1 MLSALTTLV
10 LQASLTCALAAD
22 RPAPPLGRYQFES
35 FGSEQGLSNLAE
47 LDFAE
52 DSDGYLWTGSQEGL
66 FRFDGTRFV
75 HFGREAGLP
84 STYVSALAARRD
96 GRLWVGTW
104 EGLAR
109 RDGARFTV
117 VDGVPHAIVNGLV
130 LDSQSR
136 LWVASRVGLYAE
148 DAPDHFAL
156 AAHWPGGEAS
166 ALTVDN
172 DGRILAAVGSRLLRR
187 GRDGA
192 WRTLAD
198 ESVIGDHE
206 TITSIAVDGS
216 RRIWMRSRARI
227 WVRQDDS
234 GDESGGFVERSCLL
248 PSRNSEGSMSVDHQ
262 GRLLVPTT
270 RGILRVGATT
280 TEIIDRAHGLPTDE
294 AMAAFVDSSGSLW
307 VGSVGVHRLAGRDL
321 MTGYGSA
328 DGLTN
333 EVIWQIARTPDGTLW
348 LGSDDGL
355 LRATPRGWQ
364 LVPGTEGHSFR
375 GLGWHDGGLFGG
387 GSPSELLRIDPT
399 TLRITRAGGAY
410 GVSGVI
416 MGLAF
421 DGASDMWLA
430 TRGAGLL
437 HGTRAAHEDA
447 GALPHFTS
455 YVLPGGS
462 ATEHID
468 WVTADAQGRIW
479 AAGERGLGL
488 VTPAGARRFTRADG
502 LRGDYVSG
510 VLARRSGDICVEY
523 FEPIG
528 IDCFRLG
535 ARDLEDIRH
544 FDSQTGLPSDKA
556 YSLGEDDNDRL
567 YVGSASGLGILG
579 TDGRVDVFQRGDG
592 LPGDDLDAMAVFA
605 DKDGTMWFGSS
616 TGLGRFDSAH
626 YHGPPA
632 PPKSVI
638 SSVRVGERLFGAP
651 PADLR
656 VGRSDSIEFR
666 YSTLGFLDSHQVSRQ
681 MRLAGADDRW
691 SATDAK
697 EARYQALPPGR
708 YQLGVR
714 SRFGSGAW
722 GQPAFAAFVVAP
734 AWWQNWWLRAL
745 FALVV
750 AALVFV
756 GVRWRLARLGRRN
769 VELERIVAGRTRELS
784 QAQLRVA
791 ESEKFTALGRL
802 LAQLSH
808 ELSNPINVIA
818 NNLPP
823 MRDYLNELERTLLEA
838 RELATPYAR
847 TKLDAL
853 WGERDLDFVLT
864 DFQQALNV
872 VEMAAARVQA
882 VHSDLRAFMRGGQ
895 LQKAMGDLRV
905 PLHETVQMLRRT
917 LPPGVTIHERLPE
930 LPPLAFHAGQLS
942 QVFLNLL
949 SNSLDALGGHG
960 MIVIEGSVDET
971 FVEVVITDN
980 GPGVP
985 ATVRE
990 RIFEP
995 FFTTKDV
1002 GKGTGLGLAV
1012 CRQIVVNNHGGTFE
1026 LDSTWTTGARFIMR
1040 LPLAAVAGI
1049 AEVVNV

>member
-22 RPAPPLGRYQFES
+22 RPAPPPGRYQFES
-35 FGSEQGLSNLAE
+35 FGTEDGLSNLAE

-52 DSDGYLWTGSQEGL
+52 DRDGYLWSGSEEGL

-75 HFGREAGLP
+75 RFGRDDGLP

-109 RDGARFTV
+109 RDDARFTV
-117 VDGVPHAIVNGLV
+117 VADVPRAIINGLA
-130 LDSQSR
+130 LDSHAR
-136 LWVASRVGLYAE
+136 LWVASRLGLYAE
-148 DAPDHFAL
+148 VAPDQFAL
-156 AAHWPGGEAS
+156 AGGWPGGEAS
-166 ALTVDN
+166 ALAVDG
-172 DGRILAAVGSRLLRR
+172 DGRVLAAVGNRLLRR
-187 GRDGA
+187 ATDGS
-192 WRTLAD
+192 WQTLAD
-198 ESVIGDHE
+198 GSVIGDHE
-206 TITSIAVDGS
+206 TITSVVVDGS
-216 RRIWMRSRARI
+216 RRVWMRSHARL
-227 WVRQDDS
+227 WLRETED
-234 GDESGGFVERSCLL
+234 SGGFVERSCLL
-248 PSRNSEGSMSVDHQ
+248 PSRNSEGLMSTDRE

-270 RGILRVGATT
+270 RGILRVGASSS
-280 TEIIDRAHGLPTDE
+280 EIIDRAHGLPTDE
-294 AMAAFVDSSGSLW
+294 AMAAFADSSGSLW
-307 VGSVGVHRLAGRDL
+307 IASVGLHRLAGRDL
-321 MTGYGSA
+321 MTSYGSA
-328 DGLTN
+328 DGLPN
-333 EVIWQIARTPDGTLW
+333 EVIWQITRTPDGTLW
-348 LGSDDGL
+348 VGTDDGL
-355 LRATPRGWQ
+355 LRATPKGWQ
-364 LVPGTEGHSFR
+364 LVAGSEGHSFR
-375 GLGWHDGGLFGG
+375 GLGWHDGALFGG

-399 TLRITRAGGAY
+399 TLRVTRAGADY
-410 GVSGVI
+410 GVGGLQI
-416 MGLAF
+416 MGLAV
-421 DGASDMWLA
+421 DGAGDLWLA
-430 TRGAGLL
+430 THGAGLL
-437 HGTRAAHEDA
+437 RGAHTEG
-447 GALPHFTS
+447 GALPHFSS

-462 ATEHID
+462 ATEHFD
-468 WVTADAQGRIW
+468 WVASDAQGRIW

-488 VTPAGARRFTRADG
+488 VTPSGAGARRFTRADG

-510 VLARRSGDICVEY
+510 ILARRSGDLCVQY

-528 IDCFRLG
+528 ISCFRLG
-535 ARDLEDIRH
+535 ARGLEDIRH
-544 FDSQTGLPSDKA
+544 LDGQDGLPSDKA
-556 YSLGEDDNDRL
+556 YFLGEDGNDCL
-567 YVGSASGLGILG
+567 YVGTASGLGIVG
-579 TDGRVDVFQRGDG
+579 SDGRVDVFQRGDG
-592 LPGDDLDAMAVFA
+592 LPGDDLDAMAFFA
-605 DKDGTMWFGSS
+605 DKDGTLWLGSS

-626 YHGPPA
+626 YRGPPA

-651 PADLR
+651 PAELR

-681 MRLAGADDRW
+681 MRLVGADDRW
-691 SATDAK
+691 MATDAK
-697 EARYQALPPGR
+697 EARYQALPPGH

-722 GQPAFAAFVVAP
+722 GEPAFAAFIVMP
-734 AWWQNWWLRAL
+734 AWWQNWWLRGL
-745 FALVV
+745 FVLVI
-750 AALVFV
+750 AALVLLA
-756 GVRWRLARLGRRN
+756 VRWRLARFEQRN
-769 VELERIVAGRTRELS
+769 LELERMVAGRTRELT

-823 MRDYLNELERTLLEA
+823 MRDYLTDLERTLAEA
-838 RELATPYAR
+838 RELATPFAR
-847 TKLDAL
+847 TKLDAM
-853 WGERDLDFVLT
+853 WAERDLDFVLS

-882 VHSDLRAFMRGGQ
+882 VHSDLRAFMRGGT
-895 LQKAMGDLRV
+895 LQKSMGDLRV

-917 LPPGVTIHERLPE
+917 LPPGVTIDERLPE
-930 LPPLAFHAGQLS
+930 LPPLAFHKGQLS
-942 QVFLNLL
+942 QVFLNIL
-949 SNSLDALGGHG
+949 SNSLEALGGHG
-960 MIVIEGSVDET
+960 KIVIEGSVDET
-971 FVEVVITDN
+971 FVEVRLTDN

-1026 LDSTWTTGARFIMR
+1026 LDSTWTTGARFVMR